1 MGAYLDE
8 YPWSSWYEYKFGKP
22 GLCVHALP
30 FSDISWG
37 EIKEMVCQIN
47 ETVDEKKL
55 GIDYSMKMTDEQA
68 RSCVARICENEGL
81 NHNLKELPKENR
93 NYVIIKALENGIGVR
108 QLSRITFIAHSTIHR
123 LSQMVSK

>member
-1 MGAYLDE
+1 
-8 YPWSSWYEYKFGKP
+8 
-22 GLCVHALP
+22 
-30 FSDISWG
+30 
-37 EIKEMVCQIN
+37 MVCQIN
-47 ETVDEKKL
+47 ETIDEKKL

-68 RSCVARICENEGL
+68 RNCVARICENEGL

-108 QLSRITFIAHSTIHR
+108 QLSRITFIAHSTIRR